1 MSDGRQS
8 ARVIIPV
15 DLEGIDVKTGDVHPI
30 VMVNALQ
37 MLSKH
42 FARELVAMAKKEVG
56 NNPKLQEQWMDR
68 MTKKYLGDNPG
79 DHKLDPNRL
88 N

>member
-1 MSDGRQS
+1 M
-8 ARVIIPV
+8 
-15 DLEGIDVKTGDVHPI
+15 EGIDVKTGDVHPI

-42 FARELVAMAKKEVG
+42 FARELVKMAEKEVG
-56 NNPKLQEQWMDR
+56 KNQKLQEQWLDR
-68 MTKKYLGDNPG
+68 MTKKHLGDNPN
-79 DHKLDPNRL
+79 DIKFDPNAF

>member
-1 MSDGRQS
+1 M
-8 ARVIIPV
+8 
-15 DLEGIDVKTGDVHPI
+15 EGIDVKTGDVHPI

-42 FARELVAMAKKEVG
+42 FARELVAMAEKEVG
-56 NNPKLQEQWMDR
+56 KNPKLQEQWLDR

-79 DHKLDPNRL
+79 DRKIDINSL